1 MHTNN
6 TSIADTGIPL
16 FGQKEAISRVDK
28 AVRRANSGL
37 MSRQGKPLM
46 SFLFLGP
53 SGVGKT
59 ESAKALAEVLYG
71 DRNRVARFNANEC
84 AGEGGQFKA
93 FGPPRGYAGSDK
105 GGLLTQ
111 QVKAFEGRC
120 VILVDEIEK
129 GTQEIFD
136 GLMAAL
142 DEGYMEDA
150 SFGERIPVTGATIVM
165 TSNIL
170 AGTDMAGWPDEK
182 VRMAIAGAPVQNHK
196 TGLSSN
202 PFRLEFLGRIQE
214 VIQFASLEDTDIALI
229 IAHKYRNE
237 TAVKIAVN
245 YHLLII
251 DLSPKAL
258 GALCAQAGGAKF
270 GVRQVDNV
278 ITTAIID
285 RLIDYPNLPTDTR
298 CSYIWDFDEDTGF
311 TIENLHQRGCKFLAE
326 QRDESLNVT
335 EEKMTVLREHLTK
348 VALDDVRARA
358 DKPATAEGDNVLIH
372 RMIVN

>member
-1 MHTNN
+1 MDTNKA
-6 TSIADTGIPL
+6 SIADTGIPL
-16 FGQKEAISRVDK
+16 FGQKEAIARVDK

-150 SFGERIPVTGATIVM
+150 SFGERIPITSATIVM

-202 PFRLEFLGRIQE
+202 PFRMEFLGRIQE

-229 IAHKYRNE
+229 IGHKYRNE
-237 TAVKIAVN
+237 TAVKIAAN

-258 GALCAQAGGAKF
+258 GALCALAGGAKF
-270 GVRQVDNV
+270 GVRQADNV

-285 RLIDYPNLPTDTR
+285 RIIDYPDLPTDTR
-298 CSYIWDFDEDTGF
+298 CSYIWDFDEEAGF

-326 QRDESLNVT
+326 QREESRTVT
-335 EEKMTVLREHLTK
+335 EGIMAELREK
-348 VALDDVRARA
+348 VAKMALEYIRAQA
-358 DKPATAEGDNVLIH
+358 EKTAVSEGKNVLTH
-372 RMIVN
+372 RMIIN